1 MKKVNM
7 LAGVSLAVL
16 ALAPPLAAR
25 AATAAATASADPNGQ
40 IADVI
45 VTATKTGATNLQKT
59 PISVSVVGADTLS
72 KNEVV
77 SLKDLPSEVSS
88 LKLINAG
95 VNPIVYIRGVGGYA
109 SNNEQDVGIYQDG
122 VYLGRTSAALDSNFN
137 DIERVEVL
145 EGPQG
150 TTFGRNSV
158 GGAVNFISQ
167 QPSQTF
173 TAKET
178 LSVGNYNLVDEAFN
192 MSGPVTE
199 NVQSAIAVGYYKH
212 DGYVEDV
219 VEGVPPVGAANRV
232 NVRFQTKW
240 EINNDMTNLVR
251 ADYLYTN
258 ENFGISS
265 TLLLSTEDP
274 RFITCPA
281 NTAAS
286 CHFNGYA
293 SPLADAAIGN
303 YKYYGAG
310 AAQQT
315 AELDYGINDEYNW
328 KINDNLSLKNLV
340 AYRTDENRAYY
351 SGNGTEYLT
360 GATSTLYAQ
369 HQFSDEMD
377 LVHSYGNF
385 KGVLGL
391 YGWTEYEHQIGISI
405 KTTAPPAFTGSE
417 SESYQDTRF
426 PTQSYAVFLNETYQ
440 ITPDIGLIFGGR
452 YTQEHKVLDTY
463 NTSYLYQGGLPAGW
477 AGSTAGNYGSVKTL
491 NGQPVMAA
499 NSIKYNTDGSVNA
512 AASTIFPFVLGYGGY
527 SGVGSVQPDL
537 VQNVNAFTPKVGLQ
551 WQATQNAFLYVDATR
566 GFKSGGFNFT
576 ARNTFGATYL
586 PEWITTYE
594 VGAKTDWLDKRLRVD
609 VAVFRNDWSNL
620 QVTEAVNLPDYSIP
634 IQIASNAAA
643 ARETGLEANVT
654 FKPWDEWTF
663 TSSVT
668 WLPDAVYTNYT
679 TGQVSGYIEQLLI
692 QRGDPRENANANTY
706 NASGNRLNNAPD
718 VSANITGQ
726 KDFDLGNGNTA
737 FIRGEAQYTGN
748 TYFDISDDPI
758 SRRNPYALYN
768 ASIGWASSGGHY
780 QVSFWARNLADT
792 QYATTVSIGSLPAV
806 TPGAPRT
813 FGLQLQY
820 TY

>member
-1 MKKVNM
+1 M
-7 LAGVSLAVL
+7 LAGASLAIL
-16 ALAPPLAAR
+16 ALAAPFAAR
-25 AATAAATASADPNGQ
+25 AADSNTIG
-40 IADVI
+40 DVV
-45 VTATKTGATNLQKT
+45 VTATKTGATSLQKT
-59 PISVSVVGADTLS
+59 PISVSVVGDQSLETDHAVT
-72 KNEVV
+72 
-77 SLKDLPSEVSS
+77 LKDLPSEVTA
-88 LKLINAG
+88 LKITNANAN
-95 VNPIVYIRGVGGYA
+95 VVVYIRGVGGYA

-137 DIERVEVL
+137 DIARVEVA

-158 GGAVNFISQ
+158 GGALNFISQ

-192 MSGPVTE
+192 MSGPITD

-265 TLLLSTEDP
+265 SNLISTQDP
-274 RFITCPA
+274 RYLTCGS
-281 NTAAS
+281 TAAS
-286 CHFNGYA
+286 CHFNGYPA
-293 SPLADAAIGN
+293 PLADAAVGN
-303 YKYYGAG
+303 LNYYGAA

-315 AELDYGINDEYNW
+315 AEIDYGINDEFNW
-328 KINDNLSLKNLV
+328 KINDNFSLKNLI
-340 AYRTDENRAYY
+340 AYRTDQNRAYY

-360 GATSTLYAQ
+360 GATSTLYDQ
-369 HQFSDEMD
+369 HQFSDEVN
-377 LVHSYGNF
+377 LVNNIGNF

-391 YGWTEYEHQIGISI
+391 YGWTEYEHQVAYSI
-405 KTTAPPAFTGSE
+405 KTNGTPAFTGAE
-417 SESYQDTRF
+417 AEAYQDTRF

-452 YTQEHKVLDTY
+452 YTSEHKVLDTY
-463 NTSYLYQGGLPAGW
+463 NTAYQYAGGLPAGW
-477 AGSTAGNYGSVKTL
+477 AGYNPANPGGVVYANGS
-491 NGQPVMAA
+491 PVTSA
-499 NSIKYNTDGSVNA
+499 NSIKYNTDGTVNA
-512 AASTIFPFVLGYGGY
+512 SASTIFPFVLGYGGY

-537 VQNVNAFTPKVGLQ
+537 VQNVSAFTPKLGLQ
-551 WQATQNAFLYVDATR
+551 WQATQDAFLYFSATR

-576 ARNTFGATYL
+576 ARNIFGATYQ

-609 VAVFRNDWSNL
+609 VSVFRNDWTNL
-620 QVTEAVNLPDYSIP
+620 QVNEAINIPNYAVP

-679 TGQVSGYIEQLLI
+679 TGQASTFIEYLLI
-692 QRGDPRENANANTY
+692 QRGDPRENVGANTY

-737 FIRGEAQYTGN
+737 FVRAEAQYTGA

-758 SRRNPYALYN
+758 SRRNPYAVVN
-768 ASIGWASSGGHY
+768 GSIGWASSGGHY
-780 QVSFWARNLADT
+780 QVELWARNLADT
-792 QYATTVSIGSLPAV
+792 QYVTTIAVGSLPQG

-813 FGLQLQY
+813 FGLQLNY